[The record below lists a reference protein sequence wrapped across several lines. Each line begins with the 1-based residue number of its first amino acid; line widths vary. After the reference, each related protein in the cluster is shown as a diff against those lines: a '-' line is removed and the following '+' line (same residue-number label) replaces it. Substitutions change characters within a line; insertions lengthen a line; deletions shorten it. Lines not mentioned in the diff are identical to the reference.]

1 MRRLPT
7 VSEMPRATACPAS
20 VALPRHPDDGEQSA
34 AALRGSRI
42 HAYIAARLRKWPLPD
57 IGKTKVSHI
66 QLGKLRRY
74 LGRGDVRCEL
84 AMAMDPVSG
93 HVEVIAENVNRDYG
107 KPSRICG
114 AADVVM
120 VRRDALVVDL
130 KTGRRALAAPAEN
143 WQVACLAAMVAAA
156 HPQVESV
163 TGALAYLETDG
174 SWRFESYTW
183 GLAQLA
189 MVRDRIRAAFAEW
202 EDAEAAEDSGWG
214 ATATPGAHC
223 YYCRSVCGHAEPKK
237 REAA

>member
-84 AMAMDPVSG
+84 AMSYDG
-93 HVEVIAENVNRDYG
+93 DRVEVLGENIGRDYNRPG
-107 KPSRICG
+107 TLCG
-114 AADVVM
+114 AADIVAINNGFIHLI
-120 VRRDALVVDL
+120 DI
-130 KTGRRALAAPAEN
+130 KTGSLPVPPPQEN
-143 WQVACLAAMVAAA
+143 WQLATLATLLGWAFIDSHCIVKGTVATLAR
-156 HPQVESV
+156 
-163 TGALAYLETDG
+163 DG
-174 SWRFESYTW
+174 SWSFDSHMWTIPQIEAIRRRIDDAR
-183 GLAQLA
+183 AQWTEA
-189 MVRDRIRAAFAEW
+189 HEAE
-202 EDAEAAEDSGWG
+202 ESGWG
-214 ATATPGAHC
+214 ATPTPGQHC
-223 YYCRSVCGHAEPKK
+223 RWCKAVCPHNEQAS
-237 REAA
+237 EAA